1 MKDTTIIK
9 LGRLACGSALLITH
23 ALTGVD
29 GSLIAVGIFL
39 LGVPFELAKKEKEET
54 TKAKA

>member
-9 LGRLACGSALLITH
+9 LARLGCGTALLITK
-23 ALTGVD
+23 AVTGID
-29 GSLIAVGIFL
+29 GTLIAVAFFL
-39 LGVPFELAKKEKEET
+39 LGVPFELVKKEKEET